1 MPRLILLL
9 LLFALPGLGW
19 AEPASYRWQ
28 VLISTDQKPETGCAV
43 SFDGRTEQ
51 GIDARVIALSDRSQV
66 SSVVVEFCEN
76 AQWQQGEVQEPGAML
91 RFDIAGSGGDLVE
104 WSVARAH
111 FERYPQ
117 LSMRISAERLDRPA
131 QDRLGPNNQFN
142 VLSLELG
149 AAPEPVPLD
158 GGALVLA
165 GCILLAGV
173 TGLRRGLPRSLIA
186 GLLLP
191 VLLIGPGSATIAG
204 INEVAPTQVAAH
216 DPLNDSV
223 GQDAGVDIA
232 HARISADPEQ
242 LRFAVEVNNIQA
254 DALPEQARVLFV
266 GNSLTYYNEL
276 PLMLKAIAAQ
286 AGIEVDI
293 RAVTIGGASL
303 QDHYRDRTALA
314 EIARGHYQLVI
325 LQQGP
330 SSLAEGQE
338 HLLEWS
344 QRFSSAIRA
353 SGARPAL
360 YMVWPERERFAYF
373 GAVHMSYRN
382 AALAVGGMFIPA
394 GDTWLH
400 VWQSD
405 PGLALYGPDQFH
417 PSVLGS
423 YAAALSMFC
432 ELFRQSPVGLP
443 DRLQWDNGQSLQ
455 FAPDQAR
462 LLQQSAWQTH
472 LQHGIAG
479 H

>member
-1 MPRLILLL
+1 MARLLLL
-9 LLFALPGLGW
+9 LLFFLPAPGW

-28 VLISTDQKPETGCAV
+28 VLISTDQKPDTGCTV
-43 SFDGRTEQ
+43 SFDGRSEA
-51 GIDARVIALSDRSQV
+51 GIDARVIALSDRNQV
-66 SSVVVEFCEN
+66 SNVVVEFCQN
-76 AQWQQGEVQEPGAML
+76 GQWQQREVQESGAML
-91 RFDIAGSGGDLVE
+91 QFDIAGSGGDLIE
-104 WSVARAH
+104 WSIARAH
-111 FERYPQ
+111 FDRYPQ
-117 LSMRISAERLDRPA
+117 LSLRVSAERLDQPA
-131 QDRLGPNNQFN
+131 LDRLGPDSQFT
-142 VLSLELG
+142 VLNLELG
-149 AAPEPVPLD
+149 AAAEPVPVA
-158 GGALVLA
+158 GGSLVLA

-173 TGLRRGLPRSLIA
+173 IGLRHGLPRSAIA

-191 VLLIGPGSATIAG
+191 VLLIGPGSGTIAA
-204 INEVAPTQVAAH
+204 INEVAPNQVAAH
-216 DPLNDSV
+216 DRLNDNV

-232 HARISADPEQ
+232 HARISADPEH

-254 DALPEQARVLFV
+254 DALPAPARVLFV

-276 PLMLKAIAAQ
+276 PLMLEAIAAQ
-286 AGIEVDI
+286 AGIDVDTE
-293 RAVTIGGASL
+293 AVTIGGASL

-314 EIARGHYQLVI
+314 EISRGHYQLVI

-330 SSLAEGQE
+330 SSLAESQE

-344 QRFSSAIRA
+344 QRFTTAIRA

-360 YMVWPERERFAYF
+360 YMVWPERARLAYF

-400 VWQSD
+400 AWQSE
-405 PGLALYGPDQFH
+405 PELALYGPDQFH
-417 PSVLGS
+417 PSALGS
-423 YAAALSMFC
+423 YAAALSMFA

-443 DRLQWDNGQSLQ
+443 ARLHLANGQMLQ
-455 FAPDQAR
+455 FAPEQAR

-472 LQHGIAG
+472 LQYGIAG